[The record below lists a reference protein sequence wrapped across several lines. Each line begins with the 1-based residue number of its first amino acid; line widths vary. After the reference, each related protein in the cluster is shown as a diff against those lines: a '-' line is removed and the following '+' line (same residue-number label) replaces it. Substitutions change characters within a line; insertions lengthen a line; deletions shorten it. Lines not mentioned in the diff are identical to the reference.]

1 MQNTKSTP
9 LNQLFLILTIN
20 KLQRKL
26 RKQPHIQELPKRTK
40 YSEIKQVVTLKT
52 IKYLWKKLKKT
63 LINEDTLS
71 SRIKL
76 PTVVKT
82 SQSSLQIQCSS
93 SSVSCS
99 VMSDSLQP
107 HSRTLALQVPLSMG
121 FSSKNT
127 GLDWHSLLQR
137 IFLTQGPKPGLLH
150 SRQILYHLNY
160 REDSMQSLSKSKGF
174 LD

>member
-1 MQNTKSTP
+1 M
-9 LNQLFLILTIN
+9 FLILTIN

-26 RKQPHIQELPKRTK
+26 RKQPHIQELAKRTK
-40 YSEIKQVVTLKT
+40 HSEIKQVVTLKT
-52 IKYLWKKLKKT
+52 TKYLWKKLKT
-63 LINEDTLS
+63 LINEDILS
-71 SRIKL
+71 SRIRL

-93 SSVSCS
+93 SSVSRS
-99 VMSDSLQP
+99 VMSDSAT
-107 HSRTLALQVPLSMG
+107 SRTLALQVPLSMG

-137 IFLTQGPKPGLLH
+137 IFLTQGSNPGLLH

>member
-71 SRIKL
+71 SRIRL

-93 SSVSCS
+93 SSVSRS
-99 VMSDSLQP
+99 VMSDSATSL
-107 HSRTLALQVPLSMG
+107 TD
-121 FSSKNT
+121 FSSPGSSVHGILKQEYWT
-127 GLDWHSLLQR
+127 GLTFPSPEDLSD
-137 IFLTQGPKPGLLH
+137 PGIEARSPAL
-150 SRQILYHLNY
+150 
-160 REDSMQSLSKSKGF
+160 
-174 LD
+174 